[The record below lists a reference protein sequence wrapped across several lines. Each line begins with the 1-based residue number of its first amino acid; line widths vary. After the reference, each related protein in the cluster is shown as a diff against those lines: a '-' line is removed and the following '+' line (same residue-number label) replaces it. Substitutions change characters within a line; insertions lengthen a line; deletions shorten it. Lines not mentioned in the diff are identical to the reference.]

1 MNSVI
6 AATVFLKRKRDK
18 TIVIPIWIKGL
29 NNKYGFVVNRI
40 SLDNSGE
47 NKRLPKGM
55 RQTESGNNFEFTAP
69 GTPQQ
74 NSVAERKIRALIGRA
89 RAMMIQAGFN
99 QQEKSIFWCEVISTV
114 KKLDNI
120 MVRTDGT
127 KPPQTL
133 LFNKDANLQ
142 ETFMNNR

>member
-18 TIVIPIWIKGL
+18 TIVIPIWIEGL

-40 SLDNSGE
+40 RLDNSGE
-47 NKRLPKGM
+47 NRRLPRGM
-55 RQTESGNNFEFTAP
+55 RQTESGNSFEFTAP
-69 GTPQQ
+69 GIPEK
-74 NSVAERKIRALIGRA
+74 NSVAERKIPALIGRA

-114 KKLDNI
+114 EELDNI
-120 MVRTDGT
+120 MVRTD
-127 KPPQTL
+127 
-133 LFNKDANLQ
+133 
-142 ETFMNNR
+142 